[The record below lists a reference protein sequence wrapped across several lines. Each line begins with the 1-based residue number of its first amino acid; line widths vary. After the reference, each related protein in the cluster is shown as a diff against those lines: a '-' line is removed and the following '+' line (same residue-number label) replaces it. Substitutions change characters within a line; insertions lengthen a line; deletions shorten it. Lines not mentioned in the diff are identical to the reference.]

1 LCGSPGNKLD
11 ADALRAA
18 CRDAETLATQQRN
31 IGQRKA

>member
-1 LCGSPGNKLD
+1 LCGSAGSELD

-18 CRDAETLATQQRN
+18 RRDAETLATQQRY